1 MTENT
6 KLSKGV
12 CEVDFRPWKGKLNG
26 LITEPSYRECLV
38 SYLAVPRFSHRT
50 DDAADDG
57 ARRTFNL
64 ARLFTRCYDGER
76 PVSVGDPVC
85 FDDGCSGAQDT
96 DYIVRAR
103 PIGPQAGGI
112 PLVLE
117 LLDLLHIQLAC
128 LAGERVVR
136 GAAVIDFLQFG
147 SNGDSGHSG
156 PALSRAREMEA
167 NDAILPRITVAEEIV
182 RRLRSDE
189 SLWTAGHFLRAEV
202 DLIDC
207 MLRAEGSGVHYI
219 DYLKAGLGE
228 FDYDFGRYAA
238 FLGQHKRI
246 VETGLADN
254 SPWRTRGTYEWLK
267 HYHNARIDDDLTR
280 PDGVARADECDRGM
294 AGALT
299 PLRIA

>member
-1 MTENT
+1 M
-6 KLSKGV
+6 LSQGV

-26 LITEPSYRECLV
+26 LITESSYRECLV
-38 SYLAVPRFSHRT
+38 SYLAVPRFSRHVEE
-50 DDAADDG
+50 AADDG
-57 ARRTFNL
+57 VRKPISL
-64 ARLFTRCYDGER
+64 ASLFTRCYDGET
-76 PVSVGDPVC
+76 PYSVDDPVC
-85 FDDGCSGAQDT
+85 FDDGCSGTEDT

-103 PIGPQAGGI
+103 PIGPQTGGI

-136 GAAVIDFLQFG
+136 GAAVIDSLRIG
-147 SNGDSGHSG
+147 PGRDGAREG

-167 NDAILPRITVAEEIV
+167 NDAIIPRITVAEEIV
-182 RRLRSDE
+182 RRLRSDK
-189 SLWTAGHFLRAEV
+189 SLRMADHFLRAEV
-202 DLIDC
+202 DVVDC
-207 MLRAEGSGVHYI
+207 MLHAEGSGVHYI
-219 DYLKAGLGE
+219 DYLRAGIGE
-228 FDYDFGRYAA
+228 FDYDFDRYAA

-246 VETGLADN
+246 VESGLADN

-280 PDGVARADECDRGM
+280 PDSLTQPDECDLGM

-299 PLRIA
+299 PLRIG

>member
-1 MTENT
+1 MNA
-6 KLSKGV
+6 
-12 CEVDFRPWKGKLNG
+12 
-26 LITEPSYRECLV
+26 LINESSDLECLV
-38 SYLAVPRFSHRT
+38 SYLAVPGLPLRIE
-50 DDAADDG
+50 DIADEG
-57 ARRTFNL
+57 TRQLYSLARR
-64 ARLFTRCYDGER
+64 FTRHYSGEAQAG
-76 PVSVGDPVC
+76 VGEPEC
-85 FDDGCSGAQDT
+85 FDDSSSGDGCSGDGCFGDGCSGADT
-96 DYIVRAR
+96 AYIVRAR
-103 PIGPQAGGI
+103 PIGPQAGAA

-117 LLDLLHIQLAC
+117 LLDLLHIQLEC

-136 GAAVIDFLQFG
+136 GAAVIDFLHVGPNRDG
-147 SNGDSGHSG
+147 SNAG

-182 RRLRSDE
+182 GRLRSDK
-189 SLWTAGHFLRAEV
+189 SLWAADHFLRAEV

-207 MLRAEGSGVHYI
+207 MLRAERSGVHYI

-228 FDYDFGRYAA
+228 FDYDFDRYAA

-280 PDGVARADECDRGM
+280 PDAMARPDECDRRM

-299 PLRIA
+299 PLRIG

>member
-1 MTENT
+1 MNALKNESSN
-6 KLSKGV
+6 V
-12 CEVDFRPWKGKLNG
+12 
-26 LITEPSYRECLV
+26 ECLV
-38 SYLAVPRFSHRT
+38 SYLAVPGLPLRIEDIADEGTRQLFSLARRFTHHYS
-50 DDAADDG
+50 DEAPEGAGEPECFDDG
-57 ARRTFNL
+57 SSG
-64 ARLFTRCYDGER
+64 DGC
-76 PVSVGDPVC
+76 SG
-85 FDDGCSGAQDT
+85 DGCSGADT
-96 DYIVRAR
+96 AYIVRAR
-103 PIGPQAGGI
+103 PISTQIGGI

-117 LLDLLHIQLAC
+117 LLDLLHIQLEC
-128 LAGERVVR
+128 LAGQRVVR
-136 GAAVIDFLQFG
+136 GAAVIDFLHIG
-147 SNGDSGHSG
+147 PNLGGANTG

-189 SLWTAGHFLRAEV
+189 TLWSADHFLRAEV

-228 FDYDFGRYAA
+228 FDYDFDRYAA

-267 HYHNARIDDDLTR
+267 YYHNARIDEDLKR
-280 PDGVARADECDRGM
+280 PDGPAGADECDRAM

-299 PLRIA
+299 PLRIG